1 MRRLGAV
8 LVGLGAIYILLVGAL
23 ALAMRQPPAVFGQ
36 VMKHMP
42 GPMFMLLPFEP
53 LWMWARAGNLKMGD
67 PAPVFDLT
75 TPDRKSSGGLAG
87 HRGVRPVV
95 LIFGSYT

>member
-8 LVGLGAIYILLVGAL
+8 LVGLGAVYVLLVGAL

-36 VMKHMP
+36 IMKHVP
-42 GPMFMLLPFEP
+42 GPMFLVLPFEP
-53 LWMWARAGNLKMGD
+53 LWMWARAGNLKPRD
-67 PAPVFDLT
+67 PAPGFVLS
-75 TPDRKSSGGLAG
+75 TPDRKSTAGLAE
-87 HRGVRPVV
+87 HRGTRPVV